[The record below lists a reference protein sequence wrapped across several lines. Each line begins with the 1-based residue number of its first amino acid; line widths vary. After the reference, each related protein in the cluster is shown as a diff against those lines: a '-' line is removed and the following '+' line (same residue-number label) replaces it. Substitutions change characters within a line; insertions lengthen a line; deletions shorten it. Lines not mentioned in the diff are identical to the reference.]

1 MPMLLRDGGG
11 SGGREIM
18 GLALRIEPADIRA
31 LSRSAKAWIVD
42 GIAEHQHYIYA
53 GGIDTPMRLSHF
65 MPQTAHESAH
75 FTTTREFASGAAY
88 EGRKD
93 LGNVKVGDGR
103 RYRGHGLMQT
113 TGRAN
118 HREATIDIRT
128 IVPNCP
134 DFEAEPEKLEEFPWA
149 LLSAVSY
156 WRRHNLNR
164 FADADDIIGLTKAI
178 NGGTNGLAE
187 RKAYTAKAKAIWL
200 PNARIGPSDQ
210 PTLRRAATGSAVLRL
225 QSSLTEAGYRLTAD
239 GDFGVYTERAVKAFQ
254 KAQGLTVDGIV
265 GPRTW
270 ALLAVVARDAA

>member
-1 MPMLLRDGGG
+1 
-11 SGGREIM
+11 M

-42 GIAEHQHYIYA
+42 GIVAHQRYIYE
-53 GGIDTPMRLSHF
+53 GGIDTPLRLAHF

-93 LGNVKVGDGR
+93 LGNVNVGDGR

-118 HREATIDIRT
+118 HREATIDIRM

-149 LLSAVSY
+149 LLSAISY

-164 FADADDIIGLTKAI
+164 FADRDDIIGLTKAI

-187 RKAYTAKAKAIWL
+187 RKTYTTKAKAIWL
-200 PNARIGPSDQ
+200 PGNAIDVAERPVLCRGNK
-210 PTLRRAATGSAVLRL
+210 GSAVRRL
-225 QSSLTEAGYRLTAD
+225 QSSLTEAAYRLSVD
-239 GDFGVYTERAVKAFQ
+239 GDFGIYTERAVKAFQ
-254 KAQGLTVDGIV
+254 NAQGLNADGIV

-270 ALLAVVARDAA
+270 AMLSRAAA